1 MCDDTT
7 PYNDPNRIPLVT
19 LDHNS
24 LEYKRECFHPA
35 DLLVKSAA
43 KRVFIGP

>member
-24 LEYKRECFHPA
+24 LEYKREYFHPA